1 MEGFWHSAGSKALKM
16 PRVSLQ
22 LKFAGN
28 VARVYRWSLR
38 HRVGLVPTKTEQNEP
53 SQKDTPRRIIHFW
66 NVFSP
71 LSIDLCLSPP
81 IFRGIP
87 LSASGKK
94 ENLRA
99 TGAPVACATVLR
111 WAPSRVTRRGA
122 LTATAA
128 AAAAAAIFPSF
139 PLPLSLSSSL
149 RLTASTRSLLPVAL
163 LVPRG
168 PLHPHHGAMV
178 AWQPVLSATKYT
190 FAVPFT
196 SKCRNGCSPPP
207 FLPFLSPSSSFVP
220 PREARAPNRPS
231 CESCS
236 RLVSRSIRVFALIR
250 ARPGLPFFLFSSPP
264 LLLSLPFQKVSNGF
278 RPRYRRFAPLSP
290 NGRTESDPRL
300 EEVTL
305 LDHDRGEE
313 RSVCFPR
320 SRVSVPW
327 HTNKCI
333 DRYTLLARPRL
344 KVQQSPASWTGRANR
359 LASRDNAYTLDRKDR
374 FERKRW
380 LVEHQCLPEFFF
392 TFFSSFSA
400 GLLFFLPLV
409 VVRVP
414 PPPLG
419 SRAPRVVNLL
429 SSPFPLPFS
438 LPPSL
443 TLTCEPGTPFGSR
456 GTVHRH
462 GTHANSPIEMASLG
476 CVGLWRVPQISK
488 RSVEGN
494 IFLCL
499 LLRF

>member
-320 SRVSVPW
+320 SRVSVGIRINASIV
-327 HTNKCI
+327 TRFLRDLVSRFNKALHLGRVERI
-333 DRYTLLARPRL
+333 D
-344 KVQQSPASWTGRANR
+344 
-359 LASRDNAYTLDRKDR
+359 SRRETMRI
-374 FERKRW
+374 
-380 LVEHQCLPEFFF
+380 H
-392 TFFSSFSA
+392 
-400 GLLFFLPLV
+400 
-409 VVRVP
+409 
-414 PPPLG
+414 
-419 SRAPRVVNLL
+419 
-429 SSPFPLPFS
+429 
-438 LPPSL
+438 
-443 TLTCEPGTPFGSR
+443 
-456 GTVHRH
+456 
-462 GTHANSPIEMASLG
+462 
-476 CVGLWRVPQISK
+476 
-488 RSVEGN
+488 
-494 IFLCL
+494 
-499 LLRF
+499 